1 MKILLV
7 GYYGAQN
14 AGDEWLLEKTKQL
27 LTKRWPNNEY
37 VILHTKNLVQN
48 GCRYVKKFSWNLI
61 KSIYEVDAVVF
72 GGGSVLQDVTSKKS
86 LYFYLLIIWLAKLSG
101 KKVWL
106 IGQGL
111 GPFTAWGS
119 WWLVKQTLFLVN
131 GIAVRDQESSDLL
144 KKMRIKP
151 SKQVLAADLAFW
163 QAGFSKEVPRKG
175 DKLMVSLRNYPIFLD
190 NWLKLAE
197 FFKKNTDEKLFFD
210 VQRGEDQKKMF
221 ELSKRMDI
229 YDMQAVLE
237 QSVEMPGV
245 GMMLGMRYHALVWA
259 ILRQIP
265 FLALVYDD
273 KVLALAKEFGQEFVD
288 LRKTV
293 QTKELF
299 EKYEKIKNNYQDYV
313 QKMGC
318 KLPTI
323 IARANL
329 NERVLN

>member
-1 MKILLV
+1 
-7 GYYGAQN
+7 
-14 AGDEWLLEKTKQL
+14 
-27 LTKRWPNNEY
+27 
-37 VILHTKNLVQN
+37 
-48 GCRYVKKFSWNLI
+48 
-61 KSIYEVDAVVF
+61 
-72 GGGSVLQDVTSKKS
+72 
-86 LYFYLLIIWLAKLSG
+86 
-101 KKVWL
+101 
-106 IGQGL
+106 
-111 GPFTAWGS
+111 
-119 WWLVKQTLFLVN
+119 
-131 GIAVRDQESSDLL
+131 
-144 KKMRIKP
+144 
-151 SKQVLAADLAFW
+151 
-163 QAGFSKEVPRKG
+163 
-175 DKLMVSLRNYPIFLD
+175 
-190 NWLKLAE
+190 
-197 FFKKNTDEKLFFD
+197 
-210 VQRGEDQKKMF
+210 
-221 ELSKRMDI
+221 MDI

-313 QKMGC
+313 QKIGC